1 MTSVHV
7 SGVRMEKELVC
18 ARRQKNVIS
27 YKYIEVGVSNSE
39 ESLSMTDLNPSKVD
53 FYPSNDRVP

>member
-1 MTSVHV
+1 
-7 SGVRMEKELVC
+7 MEKELVC